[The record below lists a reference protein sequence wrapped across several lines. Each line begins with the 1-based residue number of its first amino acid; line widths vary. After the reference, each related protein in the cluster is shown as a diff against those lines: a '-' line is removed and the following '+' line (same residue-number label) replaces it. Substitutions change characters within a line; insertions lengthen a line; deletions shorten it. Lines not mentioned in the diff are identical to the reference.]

1 LPSPLYKLQYAN
13 WRFRTPKSSA
23 EKLCKIPE
31 RDQGCGIIH
40 IKPAILYSGAKN
52 SGKTACE
59 VAIGQCFCDVSKLKS
74 PKHYVLSFDG
84 VSAETVRFT
93 CGSPKGT
100 VVKNFVLK
108 MDEVEAAN
116 DIRLLKMSFDLY
128 QRVEAYLNQI
138 AARKD
143 ASVITID
150 ALKNVNRMNERATRF
165 KRNYPMDKST
175 FKDGTF
181 WEHRNNLSEFL
192 FFKAYSLARDA
203 VQCSSYF
210 TTRDQTD
217 ELTDTTES
225 VKMPFF
231 GTERIEQTINIV
243 LNPIARLVKKKP
255 EYTCMVYSSKL
266 PPLFRPMETFNVTGT
281 FGQDG
286 QVRITPYMKLKPI
299 LLPRLK
305 MYRKLKTPKVNLI

>member
-1 LPSPLYKLQYAN
+1 MLKETAV
-13 WRFRTPKSSA
+13 
-23 EKLCKIPE
+23 
-31 RDQGCGIIH
+31 
-40 IKPAILYSGAKN
+40 KPALLFSGNKN

-59 VAIGQCFCDVSKLKS
+59 VAIGQCFCDVSRLKH
-74 PKHYVLSFDG
+74 PKHYILSFDG

-93 CGSPKGT
+93 CGNPKNT

-116 DIRLLKMSFDLY
+116 DVRLLKMSFDLY

-138 AARKD
+138 ATRKD

-150 ALKNVNRMNERATRF
+150 ALKNVNRMTERTTRF
-165 KRNYPMDKST
+165 KKNFPIDRSA
-175 FKDGTF
+175 FKDGSF
-181 WEHRNNLSEFL
+181 WEMRNNFTEFL
-192 FFKAYSLARDA
+192 FFKAHSLARDA

-210 TTRDQTD
+210 TTKEQTD

-225 VKMPFF
+225 VKMPFY
-231 GTERIEQTINIV
+231 GTERIEQAINVV
-243 LNPIARLVKKKP
+243 LNPIARMVKKKAQ
-255 EYTCMVYSSKL
+255 YTCMVYSSKL
-266 PPLFRPMETFNVTGT
+266 PPLFRPMESFDVTGT

-286 QVRITPYMKLKPI
+286 TVRITPYMKIKSV

-305 MYRKLKTPKVNLI
+305 IYRKLKTPKVNLI